1 MAVENF
7 HGESLERFLP
17 VEFVSGKYRELGIE
31 KPPER
36 EGEIFARA
44 AARRK
49 LRHCPCSDMFGER
62 ICSTVARPRMS
73 RDFLAPQGIRGDDF
87 HAVQRSGREVSGFGE
102 KNGYEIAILFR
113 IVYNAGSFPLRKQCR
128 GRRNR
133 PPNLLEA
140 ADMFTIV
147 KREEMSDGNVIL
159 NEIEA
164 PLIAK
169 KAKPG
174 QFVILKAGEDG
185 ERVPLTMAETDPER
199 GTITVIYM
207 VVGKST
213 ALFRDLREGEGYT
226 DVIGP
231 LGKATHIEKVGN
243 VVCVGGGTGIAV
255 LHPITRALKEAGN
268 HVTAIV
274 GARSKDLLILED
286 RMRDASHELIVC
298 TDDGSHGRK
307 GFVTEAL
314 KEVLEAKDV
323 QEAFAIGPVPMMKF
337 VSKMTAEYNVPTQVS
352 LNPIMVDGTG
362 MCGGCRVSVGG
373 ETKFACV
380 DGPEFDGHKVDFDE
394 LMNRLQAYCDAEKR
408 CFNDY
413 CVIEEA

>member
-1 MAVENF
+1 
-7 HGESLERFLP
+7 
-17 VEFVSGKYRELGIE
+17 
-31 KPPER
+31 
-36 EGEIFARA
+36 
-44 AARRK
+44 
-49 LRHCPCSDMFGER
+49 
-62 ICSTVARPRMS
+62 
-73 RDFLAPQGIRGDDF
+73 
-87 HAVQRSGREVSGFGE
+87 
-102 KNGYEIAILFR
+102 
-113 IVYNAGSFPLRKQCR
+113 
-128 GRRNR
+128 
-133 PPNLLEA
+133 
-140 ADMFTIV
+140 MFTIV

-174 QFVILKAGEDG
+174 QFVILKANENG

-213 ALFRDLREGEGYT
+213 ALFRSLREGEGYE

-231 LGKATHIEKVGN
+231 LGKPTHIEKVGN

-298 TDDGSHGRK
+298 TDDGSYGRK

-314 KEVLEAKDV
+314 KEVLEAKEI

-337 VSKMTAEYNVPTQVS
+337 VSKMTAEYKVPTQVS

-413 CVIEEA
+413 CIIEEA